1 MTTNE
6 NLKLTIDELKQIKG
20 YENVD
25 EKQALEKIETMFMMS
40 ILIFNAYNKNKN
52 VVQYE

>member
-20 YENVD
+20 YESVK
-25 EKQALEKIETMFMMS
+25 EEQALEVIETMFMMS
-40 ILIFNAYNKNKN
+40 ILAFNAYNKEKN
-52 VVQYE
+52 VMCYE